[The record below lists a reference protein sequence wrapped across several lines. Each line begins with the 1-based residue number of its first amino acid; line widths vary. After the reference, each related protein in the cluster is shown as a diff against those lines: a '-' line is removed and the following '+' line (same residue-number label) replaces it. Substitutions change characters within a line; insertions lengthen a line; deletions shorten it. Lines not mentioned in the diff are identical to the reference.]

1 MLVSHKKTIFKIIFL
16 LAIFLLPATG
26 AANSKSMRQNLQG
39 QKLLSIAENEMLL
52 REDFFRYEL
61 KLSEEKILLIAS
73 KQKQYLQKVLQFEK
87 EATEGALDAVPSKFI
102 TIRNYQNWLRSFLGI
117 ANYELLLALDPA

>member
-1 MLVSHKKTIFKIIFL
+1 MFHKTTIFIILFTTTVL
-16 LAIFLLPATG
+16 LLPALV
-26 AANSKSMRQNLQG
+26 AANSANMRQNLQG
-39 QKLLSIAENEMLL
+39 QKLLSVVENEMLL

-73 KQKQYLQKVLQFEK
+73 KQKQYLHKVLQFEK

>member
-1 MLVSHKKTIFKIIFL
+1 MFHKTTIFIILFTTTVL
-16 LAIFLLPATG
+16 LLPALV
-26 AANSKSMRQNLQG
+26 AANSANMRQNLQG
-39 QKLLSIAENEMLL
+39 QKLLSVVENEMLL